1 MRKEQMQKQIIPPEL
16 CPSCDSKLVWESDIL
31 YCRNPDCSAKNAK
44 IVEHFAKTLKIKG
57 LGPKSIEKLGLES
70 ISDIYSM
77 DRSFMVTRLGS
88 TLVSDKLLQQIEES
102 KKAGLQE
109 LLPAFSIPLFGRTA
123 SDKLCSKISKI
134 DQISRVACSSAGL
147 GPKTT
152 DHLIRWYEKSYKTSY
167 HTLPFS
173 WKAVKTIEVPVVGP
187 EVVITGKL
195 VSFKTKEIAKSV
207 LQKNGFIVKNS
218 VTKSTKILVNESG
231 IPSAKTKKAEAEG
244 ISIVTNINELL
255 EKNYGST

>member
-31 YCRNPDCSAKNAK
+31 YCKNADCSAKNAK
-44 IVEHFAKTLKIKG
+44 VVEHFAKTLKIKG
-57 LGPKSIEKLGLES
+57 LGPKSIEKLGLEN
-70 ISDIYSM
+70 ISNIYSM
-77 DRSFMVTRLGS
+77 DRNFIVSRLGS
-88 TLVSDKLLQQIEES
+88 TLLSDKLLQQIEES
-102 KKAGLQE
+102 KTAGLQE

-123 SDKLCSKISKI
+123 SDKLCQKISTINQLSK
-134 DQISRVACSSAGL
+134 VACSSAGL

-152 DHLIRWYEKSYKTSY
+152 ENLLRWYDKSYKNSY
-167 HTLPFS
+167 HALPFS
-173 WKAVKTIEVPVVGP
+173 WKANVIATEIPSGP

-195 VSFKTKEIAKSV
+195 VSYKTKEIAKSV
-207 LQKNGFIVKNS
+207 LQKNGFVVKNS
-218 VTKSTKILVNESG
+218 VTRNTEFLVNESG

-255 EKNYGST
+255 EN

>member
-1 MRKEQMQKQIIPPEL
+1 MQKQIIPPEL
-16 CPSCDSKLVWESDIL
+16 CPSCDSKLVWETDVL
-31 YCRNPDCSAKNAK
+31 YCRNTDCSAKNAK
-44 IVEHFAKTLKIKG
+44 VVEHFARTLKIKG

-77 DRSFMVTRLGS
+77 DRSFMITRLGS
-88 TLVSDKLLQQIEES
+88 TLVSDKLLQQIQES

-123 SDKLCSKISKI
+123 SDKLCKKISSVN
-134 DQISRVACSSAGL
+134 QISRVACSSAGL

-152 DHLIRWYEKSYKTSY
+152 ENLLRWYETYKTSY

-173 WKAVKTIEVPVVGP
+173 WKAVKTTELSTDGP

-195 VSFKTKEIAKSV
+195 VSFKTKEIAKSI
-207 LQKNGFIVKNS
+207 LQKNGFTVKNN
-218 VTKSTKILVNESG
+218 VTKSTQFLVNESG
-231 IPSAKTKKAEAEG
+231 IPSAKTKKAESEG
-244 ISIVTNINELL
+244 ISIVTNLNDLL
-255 EKNYGST
+255 EKKYGST

>member
-1 MRKEQMQKQIIPPEL
+1 MRKEQMEKQIIPPEL
-16 CPSCDSKLVWESDIL
+16 CPSCDSSLVWENDIL
-31 YCRNPDCSAKNAK
+31 YCRNTECSAKNAK
-44 IVEHFAKTLKIKG
+44 MVEHFAKTLKIKG
-57 LGPKSIEKLGLES
+57 LGPKSIEKLGLEN

-77 DRSFMVTRLGS
+77 DKSFMVSRLGS
-88 TLVSDKLLQQIEES
+88 TLVSDKLLQQISES

-109 LLPAFSIPLFGRTA
+109 LLPAFSIPLFGKTA
-123 SDKLCSKISKI
+123 SEKLCQKISNMNE
-134 DQISRVACSSAGL
+134 ISETACSAAGI

-152 DHLIRWYEKSYKTSY
+152 ENLLNWYERSYKSSY

-173 WKAVKTIEVPVVGP
+173 WKAVKTTVLSTDGP

-195 VSFKTKEIAKSV
+195 VSFKTKEIAKAV
-207 LQKNGFIVKNS
+207 LQKNGFLVKNN
-218 VTKSTKILVNESG
+218 VTKNTEFLVNESG

-255 EKNYGST
+255 EN

>member
-1 MRKEQMQKQIIPPEL
+1 
-16 CPSCDSKLVWESDIL
+16 
-31 YCRNPDCSAKNAK
+31 
-44 IVEHFAKTLKIKG
+44 
-57 LGPKSIEKLGLES
+57 
-70 ISDIYSM
+70 
-77 DRSFMVTRLGS
+77 MVTRLGS
-88 TLVSDKLLQQIEES
+88 TLVSDNLLQQIEES

-173 WKAVKTIEVPVVGP
+173 WKADVVAIEIPLGP

-218 VTKSTKILVNESG
+218 VTKNTKILVNESG

-255 EKNYGST
+255 EKNHGST

>member
-16 CPSCDSKLVWESDIL
+16 CPSCDSKLVWETDVL
-31 YCRNPDCSAKNAK
+31 YCRNTDCSAKNAK
-44 IVEHFAKTLKIKG
+44 VVEHFARTLKIKG

-77 DRSFMVTRLGS
+77 DRSFMITRLGS

-123 SDKLCSKISKI
+123 SDKLCKKISSVN
-134 DQISRVACSSAGL
+134 QISRIACNSAGL

-152 DHLIRWYEKSYKTSY
+152 ENLLRWYETYKTSY

-173 WKAVKTIEVPVVGP
+173 WKAVATIEPSTDGP

-195 VSFKTKEIAKSV
+195 VSFKTKEIAKSI
-207 LQKNGFIVKNS
+207 LQKNGFTVKNN
-218 VTKSTKILVNESG
+218 VTKSTQFLVNESG
-231 IPSAKTKKAEAEG
+231 IPSAKTKKAESEG
-244 ISIVTNINELL
+244 ISIVTNLNDLL
-255 EKNYGST
+255 EKKYGST

>member
-1 MRKEQMQKQIIPPEL
+1 MRKEQMEKQIIPPEL
-16 CPSCDSKLVWESDIL
+16 CPSCDSSLVWENDIL
-31 YCRNPDCSAKNAK
+31 YCRNTECSAKNAK
-44 IVEHFAKTLKIKG
+44 MVEHFARTLKIKG
-57 LGPKSIEKLGLES
+57 LGPKSIEKLGLEN

-77 DRSFMVTRLGS
+77 DKSFMVSRLGS
-88 TLVSDKLLQQIEES
+88 TLVSDKLLQQINDS
-102 KKAGLQE
+102 KTAGLQE

-123 SDKLCSKISKI
+123 SEKLCQKVSNINQISKE
-134 DQISRVACSSAGL
+134 VCSAVGI

-152 DHLIRWYEKSYKTSY
+152 ENLMTWYEKSYKSSY

-173 WKAVKTIEVPVVGP
+173 WKAVNSTETPLEGP

-195 VSFKTKEIAKSV
+195 VSFKTKEIAKAV
-207 LQKNGFIVKNS
+207 LQKNGFLVKNS
-218 VTKSTKILVNESG
+218 VTKNTEFLVNESG

-255 EKNYGST
+255 EN

>member
-16 CPSCDSKLVWESDIL
+16 CPSCDSKLVWETDIL
-31 YCRNPDCSAKNAK
+31 YCKNTDCGAKNAK
-44 IVEHFAKTLKIKG
+44 VVEHFARTLKIKG

-77 DRSFMVTRLGS
+77 DRSFMITRLGS

-123 SDKLCSKISKI
+123 SEKLCKKISSVN
-134 DQISRVACSSAGL
+134 QISRVACSSAGL

-152 DHLIRWYEKSYKTSY
+152 ENLLRWYEVYKTSY

-173 WKAVKTIEVPVVGP
+173 WKAVKTTELSTDGP
-187 EVVITGKL
+187 EVVITGRL
-195 VSFKTKEIAKSV
+195 VSFKTKEIAKSI
-207 LQKNGFIVKNS
+207 LQKNGFTVKNN
-218 VTKSTKILVNESG
+218 VTRNTQFLVNESG
-231 IPSAKTKKAEAEG
+231 IPSAKTKKAESEG
-244 ISIVTNINELL
+244 ISIVTNLNDLL
-255 EKNYGST
+255 EKKYGST

>member
-31 YCRNPDCSAKNAK
+31 YCKNADCSAKNAK
-44 IVEHFAKTLKIKG
+44 VVEHFAKTLKIKG
-57 LGPKSIEKLGLES
+57 LGPKSIEKLGLEN
-70 ISDIYSM
+70 ISNIYSM
-77 DRSFMVTRLGS
+77 DRNFIVSRLGS
-88 TLVSDKLLQQIEES
+88 TLLSDKLLQQIEES
-102 KKAGLQE
+102 KTAGLQE

-123 SDKLCSKISKI
+123 SDKLCQKISNINQLSKV
-134 DQISRVACSSAGL
+134 SCSNAGL

-152 DHLIRWYEKSYKTSY
+152 ENLLRWYNKSYKNSY

-173 WKAVKTIEVPVVGP
+173 CKANLIATEVPSGP

-195 VSFKTKEIAKSV
+195 VSYKTKEIAKSV
-207 LQKNGFIVKNS
+207 LQKNGFVVKNS
-218 VTKSTKILVNESG
+218 VTRNTEFLVNESG

-255 EKNYGST
+255 EN